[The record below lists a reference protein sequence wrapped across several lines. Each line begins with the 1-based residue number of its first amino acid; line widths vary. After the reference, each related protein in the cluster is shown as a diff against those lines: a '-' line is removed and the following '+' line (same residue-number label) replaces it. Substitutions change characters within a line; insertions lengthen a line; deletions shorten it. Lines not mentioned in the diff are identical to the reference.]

1 MRERGERDRRGNR
14 GNRGWTTAA
23 KLTGIALVGLGWLAI
38 GAAGCG
44 GVTDARVAAR
54 NRASK
59 ATCDKS
65 QMCGVIGPGL
75 EYEDYP
81 SCISEVNGNIDG
93 QIWPASQ
100 CQDIRQDML
109 DVCISAINGTQCGN
123 LIDLLITLG
132 TCSAANVCK
141 GPAADAGVG

>member
-1 MRERGERDRRGNR
+1 MRERGERV
-14 GNRGWTTAA
+14 
-23 KLTGIALVGLGWLAI
+23 KLTGVALVGLGWLALAI

-59 ATCDKS
+59 AICDKA
-65 QMCGVIGPGL
+65 QMCGTIGPGL
-75 EYEDYP
+75 DYEDYP
-81 SCISEVNGNIDG
+81 SCISEANGNIDG

-100 CQDIRQDML
+100 CQDIKQDML

-123 LIDLLITLG
+123 LIDVLITLG

-141 GPAADAGVG
+141 GPTAADAGGG

>member
-1 MRERGERDRRGNR
+1 M
-14 GNRGWTTAA
+14 
-23 KLTGIALVGLGWLAI
+23 
-38 GAAGCG
+38 
-44 GVTDARVAAR
+44 AAR

-65 QMCGVIGPGL
+65 QMCGTIGPGL

-100 CQDIRQDML
+100 CQDIEQDML

-141 GPAADAGVG
+141 GPVPDAGAG

>member
-1 MRERGERDRRGNR
+1 
-14 GNRGWTTAA
+14 
-23 KLTGIALVGLGWLAI
+23 
-38 GAAGCG
+38 
-44 GVTDARVAAR
+44 
-54 NRASK
+54 
-59 ATCDKS
+59 
-65 QMCGVIGPGL
+65 MCGVIGPGL

-100 CQDIRQDML
+100 CQDIKQDML
-109 DVCISAINGTQCGN
+109 DVCISAINGTECGN

-141 GPAADAGVG
+141 GPAADAGGG

>member
-1 MRERGERDRRGNR
+1 MGM
-14 GNRGWTTAA
+14 TTTFTR
-23 KLTGIALVGLGWLAI
+23 TGIVAGLLALLI

-44 GVTDARVAAR
+44 GVTDSRVAAR

-59 ATCDKS
+59 ATCDKA
-65 QMCGVIGPGL
+65 QMCGTIGAGL

-81 SCISEVNGNIDG
+81 SCISEMNGNIDG

-109 DVCISAINGTQCGN
+109 DVCISAIDGTQCGN

-141 GPAADAGVG
+141 LPASADASAG

>member
-1 MRERGERDRRGNR
+1 MGM
-14 GNRGWTTAA
+14 TTR
-23 KLTGIALVGLGWLAI
+23 TGIVAGLLALLV

-59 ATCDKS
+59 ATCDKA
-65 QMCGVIGPGL
+65 QMCGTIGPGL
-75 EYEDYP
+75 DYEDYP
-81 SCISEVNGNIDG
+81 SCISEMNGNIDG

-100 CQDIRQDML
+100 CQDIKQDML
-109 DVCISAINGTQCGN
+109 DVCINAISGTQCGN
-123 LIDLLITLG
+123 VIDLLITLG

-141 GPAADAGVG
+141 MPTPADGGVG

>member
-1 MRERGERDRRGNR
+1 MRERGERGRRGKR
-14 GNRGWTTAA
+14 GKREWTTTV
-23 KLTGIALVGLGWLAI
+23 KLTGIALVSWLAIAI

-44 GVTDARVAAR
+44 GVTDSRVAAR

-65 QMCGVIGPGL
+65 QMCGTIGPGL
-75 EYEDYP
+75 DYEDYP

-100 CQDIRQDML
+100 CQDIKQDML
-109 DVCISAINGTQCGN
+109 GRLHQRDQRDPVRERAS
-123 LIDLLITLG
+123 
-132 TCSAANVCK
+132 TC
-141 GPAADAGVG
+141 